1 VIVWVT
7 GAGEQKRKLAALIKN
22 RGQVALA
29 YHEKAHGSD
38 MLSNEVEAKKV
49 SGGYLISG
57 EKWLVSNATRGAAL
71 TLFARTGDR
80 GGPRDFSL
88 FLIEKAALDRS
99 SYTHLPKLKTH
110 GVRGADLSGIRFDD
124 CFIPADSAVG
134 AIGSGLDIS
143 LTAFQVT
150 RTIVPALSLGT
161 ADTAL
166 RVGLSFAVAE
176 RRGRD
181 AVFTIPYARRT
192 LVDAFLDLLICDC
205 VATSAARGLH
215 TSTEQ
220 MRPWSSLA
228 KYYIPAVTQQ
238 MIGSLSVLPGAQ
250 YYLREGLSSGIFQKI
265 LRDNAVV
272 SVFHAGAFLN
282 LMTIALHLKCLA
294 YNLDE
299 AKLYD
304 VGQLKESLEAT
315 FSLDKSLPAFDP
327 KRLLTWNRGR
337 DDILQGIE
345 LSSALTQ
352 SLSQDSDFE
361 PELLAILSS
370 LTSDL
375 LAEVK
380 DQFRLWRESE
390 SRYGPRFNE
399 SPMMYEL
406 AKRFC
411 RLYAAACCLH
421 MWISNRGRMGEFFD
435 RGEWLALSLDRTLRS
450 MRPNCRAAMQ
460 SYRENMGRELCRLY
474 REDRLFSITP
484 LRLARA
490 AGN

>member
-1 VIVWVT
+1 
-7 GAGEQKRKLAALIKN
+7 
-22 RGQVALA
+22 
-29 YHEKAHGSD
+29 
-38 MLSNEVEAKKV
+38 M
-49 SGGYLISG
+49 
-57 EKWLVSNATRGAAL
+57 
-71 TLFARTGDR
+71 
-80 GGPRDFSL
+80 
-88 FLIEKAALDRS
+88 
-99 SYTHLPKLKTH
+99 
-110 GVRGADLSGIRFDD
+110 
-124 CFIPADSAVG
+124 
-134 AIGSGLDIS
+134 
-143 LTAFQVT
+143 
-150 RTIVPALSLGT
+150 SLGT

-166 RVGLSFAVAE
+166 RVALRFALAE

-181 AVFTIPYARRT
+181 AVFTISYARRA

-205 VATSAARGLH
+205 VAISAARGLH

-294 YNLDE
+294 DNLDE

-327 KRLLTWNRGR
+327 KRLMTSNRGR
-337 DDILQGIE
+337 DDILQGVE
-345 LSSALTQ
+345 LSSALIR
-352 SLSQDSDFE
+352 SLSQDSDLE

-380 DQFRLWRESE
+380 DQFRLWKESE

-421 MWISNRGRMGEFFD
+421 MWIYNRGRMGEFFD
-435 RGEWLALSLDRTLRS
+435 RGEWLALSLDRALRS
-450 MRPNCRAAMQ
+450 MRPNCRAAPQ
-460 SYRENMGRELCRLY
+460 SYREDMGRELCRLY
-474 REDRLFSITP
+474 REDRLFSIIP
-484 LRLARA
+484 LRLAQA
-490 AGN
+490 AGA